1 MKMIKVTIRESR
13 EMVMANSLEELTASI
28 QELTSDGREITCIG
42 AIVFLHSIEKETT
55 SEIL

>member
-1 MKMIKVTIRESR
+1 MKMITTIIKESR
-13 EMVMANSLEELTASI
+13 EMVMANSLEEFNASI
-28 QELTSDGREITCIG
+28 QELTSDGREVTCIG

>member
-1 MKMIKVTIRESR
+1 MMITTIIKESR

-28 QELTSDGREITCIG
+28 QELTSDGRKITCIG
-42 AIVFLHSIEKETT
+42 AIVFLHSVEKETT

>member
-1 MKMIKVTIRESR
+1 MMITTIIKESR

-42 AIVFLHSIEKETT
+42 AIVFLHKVEKETT

>member
-1 MKMIKVTIRESR
+1 MIKVTIRESR

>member
-1 MKMIKVTIRESR
+1 MIKATIRESR

-42 AIVFLHSIEKETT
+42 AIVFLHNVEKETT

>member
-1 MKMIKVTIRESR
+1 MMITTIIKESR

-42 AIVFLHSIEKETT
+42 VIVFLHKVEKETT